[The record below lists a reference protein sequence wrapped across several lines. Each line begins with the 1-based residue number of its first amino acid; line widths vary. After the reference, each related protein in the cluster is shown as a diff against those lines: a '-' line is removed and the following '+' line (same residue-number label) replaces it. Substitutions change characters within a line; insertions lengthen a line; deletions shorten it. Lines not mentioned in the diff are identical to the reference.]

1 MIISEKH
8 ALIFY
13 FFIEKDNKIN
23 IIIIIIKININ
34 SFYNFFIL
42 FLIFNKK
49 MVKFKKNQILKFVKV
64 RKSHWKEKKLIK

>member
-23 IIIIIIKININ
+23 IIIISIKININ

-64 RKSHWKEKKLIK
+64 RKSH

>member
-34 SFYNFFIL
+34 SFYNFFIF

-64 RKSHWKEKKLIK
+64 RKSH

>member
-64 RKSHWKEKKLIK
+64 RKSH